1 MNSEKIIIIVNV
13 VISIINL
20 LLIYNNTRISKKI
33 PGLTM
38 KAQIIK
44 ERLTEINQLR
54 ELIVDYTDENKSIS
68 CHDTKEFVENW
79 LIEYRLKCEKI
90 VLIMK
95 EENSRAVCEVNKIVK
110 LREKILMELLNENAL
125 SVEMLMIKMKK
136 NNFSKINKEVR
147 AFILKICKEEEEII
161 MKKLIN

>member
-1 MNSEKIIIIVNV
+1 
-13 VISIINL
+13 
-20 LLIYNNTRISKKI
+20 
-33 PGLTM
+33 
-38 KAQIIK
+38 
-44 ERLTEINQLR
+44 
-54 ELIVDYTDENKSIS
+54 
-68 CHDTKEFVENW
+68 
-79 LIEYRLKCEKI
+79 
-90 VLIMK
+90 MK
-95 EENSRAVCEVNKIVK
+95 EENNRAVCEVNKIVK

>member
-79 LIEYRLKCEKI
+79 LIE
-90 VLIMK
+90 
-95 EENSRAVCEVNKIVK
+95 
-110 LREKILMELLNENAL
+110 
-125 SVEMLMIKMKK
+125 
-136 NNFSKINKEVR
+136 
-147 AFILKICKEEEEII
+147 
-161 MKKLIN
+161 